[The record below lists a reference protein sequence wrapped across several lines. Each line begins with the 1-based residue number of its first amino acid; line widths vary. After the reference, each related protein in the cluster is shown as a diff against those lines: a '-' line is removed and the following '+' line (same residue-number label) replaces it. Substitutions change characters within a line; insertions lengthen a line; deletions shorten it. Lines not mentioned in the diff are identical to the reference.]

1 MSTGRSYISQAREE
15 QQQYVSG
22 LLHENEKLRAIAAML
37 ENDVLRAEE
46 QQRVA
51 NAELE
56 RLRNRFEE
64 VAGENQRFAEQYQH
78 IEEQSSNLANLYVA
92 SYQLHTS
99 IDRIAVLTAIQE
111 IVINLIG
118 SEQLA
123 IYEANGDTD
132 FRLAGSFGLDDEQL
146 MMFVT
151 GEYAVEKLG
160 EGHIF
165 TDPADRQPLTASI
178 PLRIGERVIGAI
190 LIFRLLEHKLSLEV
204 VDHELFELLSVH
216 ASTALY
222 CATLHAQQLQQVQQ
236 AQQAQQDQ
244 TAVTG

>member
-1 MSTGRSYISQAREE
+1 MSGGRSYISKAREE
-15 QQQYVSG
+15 QQQYVNS

-37 ENDVLRAEE
+37 ESDVLRAEE
-46 QQRVA
+46 QHRA
-51 NAELE
+51 ATAELQ
-56 RLRNRFEE
+56 RLLDRFEE
-64 VAGENQRFAEQYQH
+64 IACENKRFADEHQYIEQ
-78 IEEQSSNLANLYVA
+78 QSSNLANLYVA

-99 IDRIAVLTAIQE
+99 VEREGVLTAIQE

-123 IYEANGDTD
+123 IYERNGDAE
-132 FRLAGSFGLDDEQL
+132 FRLAASFGLDNDRIAA
-146 MMFVT
+146 FVA

-165 TDPADRQPLTASI
+165 SDPDDRETLTACV
-178 PLRIGERVIGAI
+178 PLQVADRVIGAI
-190 LIFRLLEHKLSLEV
+190 LVFRLLDHKPALQP

-222 CATLHAQQLQQVQQ
+222 CASLHA
-236 AQQAQQDQ
+236 
-244 TAVTG
+244 TATVAG

>member
-1 MSTGRSYISQAREE
+1 VSSGRSYISQAREE
-15 QQQYVSG
+15 QQQYVNG
-22 LLHENEKLRAIAAML
+22 LLRENEKLRAVAAML
-37 ENDVLRAEE
+37 ESDVLRAEE
-46 QQRVA
+46 QQRAA

-56 RLRNRFEE
+56 RLRARFDEI
-64 VAGENQRFAEQYQH
+64 AGENQRFAEQYQH

-99 IDRIAVLTAIQE
+99 VDRDAVLTAIQE

-123 IYEANGDTD
+123 IYEHDGDA
-132 FRLAGSFGLDDEQL
+132 FRLATQFGLDDEQ
-146 MMFVT
+146 VAT
-151 GEYAVEKLG
+151 RVAGEYAVEKLG

-165 TDPADRQPLTASI
+165 DGNPQPLTASV

-190 LIFRLLEHKLSLEV
+190 LVFRLLEHKLSLEV
-204 VDHELFELLSVH
+204 VDHELFDLLAVH

-222 CATLHAQQLQQVQQ
+222 CASLHAQ
-236 AQQAQQDQ
+236 
-244 TAVTG
+244 TAVAG